1 MPNHWI
7 LHQFSEAN
15 REQALLDIAQL
26 SLARYDNPFE
36 RKSFLEHKE
45 DMASS
50 AALYYMRHELRG
62 SEMQR
67 LVQRLT
73 NLPVERSD
81 WVHYGGLFVYGA
93 GDYLQPHVDAGIH
106 PKTGERK
113 VATACLYLTDA
124 SLLFWSGDNCLEHDP
139 QVWLPSAVSVRAGE
153 CVLFTN
159 HDLAWHSVPIQQT
172 GQRVCL
178 TVSYMASTTFEHSR
192 YQNSRTRA
200 YFARRYGQTD
210 TPELRELRLKR
221 ASEDSHQEVYRWT
234 GNTK

>member
-1 MPNHWI
+1 MANYYI

-15 REQALLDIAQL
+15 REQALLDVQQL

-50 AALYYMRHELRG
+50 AALNYMRHELC
-62 SEMQR
+62 SPEMIR

-73 NLPVERSD
+73 NLPIEYSA
-81 WVHYGGLFVYGA
+81 WKHYGGLFVYSA
-93 GDYLQPHVDAGIH
+93 GDYLQSHVDAGIH
-106 PKTGERK
+106 PSTSERK

-139 QVWLPSAVSVRAGE
+139 QVWLPKEVTVRAGE
-153 CVLFTN
+153 CILFTN
-159 HDLAWHSVPIQQT
+159 HDLAWHSVPIQQV

-178 TVSYMASTTFEHSR
+178 TVSYMASPSFKHSS
-192 YQNSRTRA
+192 YQNPRTRA
-200 YFARRYGQTD
+200 YFARRYGQAD
-210 TPELRELRLKR
+210 TPELAELRLKR
-221 ASEDSHQEVYRWT
+221 ASEEYHQEVYRWT